1 MNQILWRTKEQVPWD
16 NSTALV
22 HLEGKKNMKEAALI
36 LEGGAVRGVFTA
48 GVLDY
53 LMEKELSFSYVVGV
67 SAGACNAVDYVSWQP
82 GRTRDCMIPKD
93 KEYDFHNHKN
103 MLRRKSLFDMDMIF
117 DIYPNQVYPFDYD
130 TYFQSPTVCEVTV
143 TNCLTG
149 KAEYLSERTDK
160 QRLMQMCRASS
171 SLPLVSPMVYID
183 GTPYLDGGLSDSVP
197 IRHTITEGH
206 KKNVVILTRN
216 TGYRKS
222 LSKKTKKI
230 YIAAYRKY
238 PELVKAIYYRAEKY
252 NRTMEY
258 IEYLEEKGR
267 IFVLRPSM
275 PAISKLETKEE
286 KLSEFYQHGYDSIK
300 ERYNEL
306 VEYLERKE

>member
-1 MNQILWRTKEQVPWD
+1 
-16 NSTALV
+16 
-22 HLEGKKNMKEAALI
+22 MKEAALI
-36 LEGGAVRGVFTA
+36 LEGGAVRGVFTS

-53 LMEKELSFSYVVGV
+53 LMERELTFSYVVGV

-93 KEYDFHNHKN
+93 KEYDFHNRKN

-130 TYFQSPTVCEVTV
+130 TYFQSPTLCEVTV

-149 KAEYLSERTDK
+149 KAEYLSERTDR

-197 IRHTITEGH
+197 IRHTITEGY

-216 TGYRKS
+216 AGYRKS

-230 YIAAYRKY
+230 
-238 PELVKAIYYRAEKY
+238 
-252 NRTMEY
+252 
-258 IEYLEEKGR
+258 
-267 IFVLRPSM
+267 
-275 PAISKLETKEE
+275 
-286 KLSEFYQHGYDSIK
+286 
-300 ERYNEL
+300 
-306 VEYLERKE
+306 